1 MCVFSSPYWNNFPA
15 IAYICCFVGEQLR
28 ISCGPERGVPFLS
41 CCFLCGKLRTKK
53 NQKRPAATRTDNK
66 EIICAKG
73 LGNSCCAV
81 MWSEK
86 NRQIRLFGAALDHTL
101 YACLMMNVPPYR
113 VSIGKS
119 IPLKLKQYRVVLIR
133 RAKSKWG
140 GFDTSLPDSSLP
152 SNDTLSILALHW

>member
-1 MCVFSSPYWNNFPA
+1 MCVFCSPYWNNFPA
-15 IAYICCFVGEQLR
+15 VAYICCFAGEQLR
-28 ISCGPERGVPFLS
+28 ISCGPERAVLFLS
-41 CCFLCGKLRTKK
+41 CCSLCGAHCTEKK
-53 NQKRPAATRTDNK
+53 TPKHPAAMRTDK
-66 EIICAKG
+66 EIICVKG

-86 NRQIRLFGAALDHTL
+86 NRQIRPFGAPLDRTL
-101 YACLMMNVPPYR
+101 YACLMMNVPPHR